1 MRAGVS
7 FYGVPSPPK
16 SKLVTQHPTLPLST
30 SDFTVNIELCC
41 YQQRTLQLSTSNYW
55 LNIRHYS
62 YQQRTIGST
71 SDFSWLFVTQ
81 HPTAQLSTS
90 HYWLNI
96 RHYSYQ
102 QRTLSRQQNKMFD
115 FAKRH
120 VRLRKVRCWVL
131 FVRAKSA
138 DNYGIARMTSLWQS
152 LALVW
157 TVLPRV
163 AAAKISV
170 RFQQDL
176 ARFQRDFSKKL
187 ARFHAKW
194 QTATAS

>member
-1 MRAGVS
+1 MMRSYDTAVL
-7 FYGVPSPPK
+7 YGVPSPPK
-16 SKLVTQHPTLPLST
+16 SKLVTQYPTLPLST

-41 YQQRTLQLSTSNYW
+41 YQQRTLQLSTSN
-55 LNIRHYS
+55 
-62 YQQRTIGST
+62 
-71 SDFSWLFVTQ
+71 
-81 HPTAQLSTS
+81 
-90 HYWLNI
+90 YWLNI

-157 TVLPRV
+157 KKMADLR
-163 AAAKISV
+163 SV
-170 RFQQDL
+170 IDMLNDL
-176 ARFQRDFSKKL
+176 VSRINALSDVSEIGVIVVRLDF
-187 ARFHAKW
+187 F
-194 QTATAS
+194 

>member
-1 MRAGVS
+1 MKYTQSSKGEAVQWVTSVLEILKIVPWRLRVDLSLGLFSCDCEIRITSWNNSRSNLRKWIS
-7 FYGVPSPPK
+7 FAVPYLYGVPSPPK

-120 VRLRKVRCWVL
+120 VLLR
-131 FVRAKSA
+131 
-138 DNYGIARMTSLWQS
+138 
-152 LALVW
+152 
-157 TVLPRV
+157 
-163 AAAKISV
+163 
-170 RFQQDL
+170 
-176 ARFQRDFSKKL
+176 
-187 ARFHAKW
+187 
-194 QTATAS
+194 